1 MYDGAWAFDFYGTGG
16 SLRTF
21 DSTERN
27 AIMRR
32 FLTLALILAAGWLAV
47 SCARVSAERAD
58 DWPALER
65 QFTDVPMEGRRFTGP
80 LFWLDGDEGEERLRM
95 YMEKVAEGHNGTF
108 CAESR
113 PHQDWLGE
121 GWYRDLATCLDAAR
135 AHDLTMWIF
144 DERWW
149 PSGEVGGRVPKQY
162 ASKYMDATAADV
174 QGPKTVTQG
183 VPTDHLIAVLAG
195 RRNEGGI
202 VGDTLI
208 DLTDRVRD
216 GTLRWQAPLGR
227 WQVLVFT
234 WRYMRERGRGYL
246 VDGAS
251 REAVN
256 WYLQTVYQPHYDHF
270 KDAFGKTIKGYF
282 YDEPQTQ
289 GDWGTEVIP
298 LLKERGVDWKRC
310 LVAWKCGLA
319 DSDAQ
324 TAARYQYQDAFA
336 EAWGRTL
343 YGGITDWCHK
353 HGVRSIG
360 HFLEHKWEY
369 LRPDLCAGNMVQ
381 LQKYSDMGG
390 IDLVCRQ
397 FYPGD
402 RKMGLWQMAKLGSSI
417 SHAYNKPDDLA
428 MCEIF
433 GAYGQDITYLQM
445 KWLLDQ
451 MQVRGTNFMITHSF
465 NPNSPYDTDCPPYFY
480 NGGFEPRWPL
490 YRVWADYNNRLS
502 LLLTGGRHV
511 CPIALLYLGNSG
523 HVGEAVT
530 PEQMTTAIQDALLDC
545 DWLPYDVFEHDADLD
560 GRAIRLHDEAYRV
573 LVVPPVEVI
582 PYATLVKAKRFFE
595 TGGIVVGYSFLPTKS
610 ATLGK
615 TAEDIATVRHAVW
628 GETPAPGIGVCKRSE
643 AGGRS
648 YLLPESPTAEQV
660 RQTLVENAGLEPALE
675 VVEGET
681 GGRVHVLHRV
691 KGGRDVFLVCNQHH
705 EGGARRLRFRAR
717 AAGVPERWDAMRNE
731 ITAVPHE
738 RAADGTSTFDLVMEP
753 NESAMLVFAPEAR
766 GLPARFELQKP
777 VRPAIALER
786 VPVAEQP
793 PSAPPKEA
801 ETPAPRTTF
810 EGCSWVWYPGENAAS
825 AAPPEARYFRTEID
839 LPDRKVKRAVFTLT
853 ADNTF
858 TLYVNGEEVGT
869 GNEWSRP
876 YRVDITKAIRPGAN
890 ALAVKAVNTT
900 TSLNPAG
907 LIGRYV
913 VEFEKGEAL
922 ECCIDASWRSAKD
935 APDGWTKPG
944 FDGAGWKTAEKIADF
959 GGGPWG
965 ARGRGGRRLTTSPI
979 QADLYRGRV
988 TLPADVDLA
997 AVRAVLEMI
1006 NLPRGAAAVTVNGK
1020 DAGGVIGGPY
1030 RLDVTAHLRAG
1041 ENTVEIAPL
1050 APNAVRLL
1058 FYPAGP

>member
-1 MYDGAWAFDFYGTGG
+1 
-16 SLRTF
+16 
-21 DSTERN
+21 
-27 AIMRR
+27 MRR
-32 FLTLALILAAGWLAV
+32 VSIVTMILAAGSLAV
-47 SCARVSAERAD
+47 SCARLSAERAD
-58 DWPALER
+58 DWSVLER
-65 QFTDVPMEGRRFTGP
+65 QFTDVPMEARRLTGP

-113 PHQDWLGE
+113 PHQDWLGK

-135 AHDLTMWIF
+135 KHNLTMWIF

-149 PSGEVGGRVPKQY
+149 PSGEVAGRVPRQY

-174 QGPKTVTQG
+174 HGPKTVTHE
-183 VPTDHLIAVLAG
+183 VPADHLVAVLAG
-195 RRNEGGI
+195 RRTERGI
-202 VGDTLI
+202 VGDSLV
-208 DLTDRVRD
+208 DLAGRVRD
-216 GTLRWQAPLGR
+216 GTLRWKAPDGR

-234 WRYMRERGRGYL
+234 WRTMPERGRGYL

-251 REAVN
+251 REAVD
-256 WYLQTVYQPHYDHF
+256 WYIETVYQPHYDRF

-289 GDWGTEVIP
+289 GDWGTEVLP

-319 DSDAQ
+319 DPDAQ

-343 YGGITDWCHK
+343 YGGITEWCHAR
-353 HGVRSIG
+353 GVRSIG
-360 HFLEHKWEY
+360 HFLEHNWEY

-397 FYPGD
+397 FYPGQ

-417 SHAYNKPDDLA
+417 SHVYDKRDDLA

-465 NPNSPYDTDCPPYFY
+465 NPNSPHDTDCPPYFY

-490 YRVWADYNNRLS
+490 YRLWADYNNRLS

-511 CPIALLYLGNSG
+511 CPIALLYLGNSR

-530 PEQMTTAIQDALLDC
+530 PEQLTTAIQDAFLDC
-545 DWLPYDVFEHDADLD
+545 DWLPYDVFEDDADLD
-560 GRAIRLHDEAYRV
+560 GRAVRLHDEAYRV

-582 PYATLVKAKRFFE
+582 PYATLAKAKRFFE
-595 TGGIVVGYSFLPTKS
+595 AGGVVVGYGFLPTKS

-615 TAEDIATVRHAVW
+615 TSEDIAAARQAIW
-628 GETPAPGIGVCKRSE
+628 GEAPAPGTGVCKRSQ

-660 RQTLVENAGLEPALE
+660 RRVLVEDGGLEPALE

-691 KGGRDVFLVCNQHH
+691 KGGRDVFLICNQHH
-705 EGGARRLRFRAR
+705 EGDARRLRFRAR

-738 RAADGTSTFDLVMEP
+738 RNGNGACEFDLVLEA
-753 NESAMLVFAPEAR
+753 NESVLLVFAAEPR
-766 GLPARFELQKP
+766 PLPARFEAQQE
-777 VRPAIALER
+777 VRPAIALQR

-793 PSAPPKEA
+793 PSAPPTET
-801 ETPAPRTTF
+801 ETPAPRTAL
-810 EGCSWVWYPGENAAS
+810 EGCPWVWYPGENAAG
-825 AAPPEARYFRTEID
+825 AAPPEARYFRKEID
-839 LPDRKVKRAVFTLT
+839 LGDRKVTRAVFILT
-853 ADNTF
+853 ADNAF
-858 TLYVNGEEVGT
+858 ALYVNGEEVGI
-869 GNEWSRP
+869 GSEWTRP
-876 YRVDITKAIRPGAN
+876 YRVDMTKALRPGAN

-900 TSLNPAG
+900 TSPNPAG
-907 LIGRYV
+907 LVGRYV
-913 VEFEKGEAL
+913 VQFEKGEAL
-922 ECCIDASWRSAKD
+922 RASIDASWRTAKD
-935 APDGWTKPG
+935 APAGWTKTG
-944 FDGAGWKTAEKIADF
+944 FDAAAWRTPEKVADV
-959 GGGPWG
+959 GGGPWSTP
-965 ARGRGGRRLTTSPI
+965 GRSRRRLTTSPI

-988 TLPADVDLA
+988 TLPADVDLTTA
-997 AVRAVLEMI
+997 RAVLEMTDV
-1006 NLPRGAAAVTVNGK
+1006 PRGAAAVTVNGE

-1030 RLDVTAHLRAG
+1030 RLDVTGHLRAG
-1041 ENTVEIAPL
+1041 ENTVEVAPL
-1050 APNAVRLL
+1050 APEAVRLR
-1058 FYPAGP
+1058 FYPRRE